1 MNLALPT
8 DPTAPIRNAR
18 RSCGAALLS
27 VPLVLCAC
35 AAQAGSVN
43 VEVTDAAGKPLPR
56 AVVTLEPV
64 AGKLAVKPNS
74 LLEVSQAKRQF
85 DPQVSVVT
93 VGTSVLFSNFDTVRH
108 HVYSFSPTKTFE
120 LKLYAGV
127 PNMPVVFEKPGVAV
141 IGCNIHDHMAAWIA
155 VVDTPFYGQTGADG
169 KTRIPAVAA
178 GNYRL
183 RAWHPGLG
191 GNTDGVVQVLDVG
204 SNDVDRSV
212 QLKIGGNP
220 LVSPL

>member
-8 DPTAPIRNAR
+8 DPAAPIRNAR

-27 VPLVLCAC
+27 VPLVLWAC

-141 IGCNIHDHMAAWIA
+141 IGCNIHDHMAGWIA

>member
-8 DPTAPIRNAR
+8 DPAAPIRKGR
-18 RSCGAALLS
+18 FSRGAALLA
-27 VPLVLCAC
+27 VPLALWAG
-35 AAQAGSVN
+35 AGQAGSVN
-43 VEVTDAAGKPLPR
+43 VEVTDAAGRSLPR

-64 AGKLAVKPNS
+64 AGKLAVKPNHW
-74 LLEVSQAKRQF
+74 LEVSQARRQF
-85 DPQVSVVT
+85 DPQISLVT
-93 VGTSVLFSNFDTVRH
+93 VGTAVVFSNFDTVRH

-183 RAWHPGLG
+183 RVWHPGLV
-191 GNTDGVVQVLDVG
+191 GNTDGVVQPLDVG
-204 SNDVDRSV
+204 AHDVDRSV